1 MKINK
6 RIQIFGHVQGVFF
19 RNSTQEKARE
29 LGLNGWVRNE
39 PDGSVLVELEGNF
52 DAVAGMERWLRQGPP
67 LAKVQSLNVMEGIPV
82 GHTDFVVLK

>member
-6 RIQIFGHVQGVFF
+6 RIQIFGRVQGVFF
-19 RNSTQEKARE
+19 RNSTVEKAWE
-29 LGLNGWVRNE
+29 LDLKGWVRNE

-52 DAVAGMERWLRQGPP
+52 LSLAEMEKWLRQGPP
-67 LAKVQSLNVMEGIPV
+67 LAKVESLNIMDGIPV